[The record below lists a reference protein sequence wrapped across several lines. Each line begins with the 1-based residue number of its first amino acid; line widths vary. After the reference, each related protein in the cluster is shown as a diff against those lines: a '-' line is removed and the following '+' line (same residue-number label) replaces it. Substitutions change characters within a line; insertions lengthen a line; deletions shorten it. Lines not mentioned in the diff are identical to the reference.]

1 MLRYYMD
8 HHVPAAITNGLRRK
22 GIDCLT
28 AAEDQ
33 SNRWDDARLLNRATE
48 LQRVL
53 VSQDVD
59 LLAIAAAWQG
69 EGRLSA
75 GLVYGRQTLVTIGQA
90 VRDLELIANAVS
102 EAEMR
107 NNVVHIPL

>member
-22 GIDCLT
+22 EIDCLT

-33 SNRWDDARLLNRATE
+33 SSRLDDARLLSRATE
-48 LQRVL
+48 LNRVL

-59 LLAIAAAWQG
+59 LLAIAAGWQN
-69 EGRLSA
+69 EGRLFA
-75 GLVYGRQTLVTIGQA
+75 GLVYGRQTQVTIGHA
-90 VRDLELIANAVS
+90 VAIWNSSPTR
-102 EAEMR
+102 
-107 NNVVHIPL
+107 